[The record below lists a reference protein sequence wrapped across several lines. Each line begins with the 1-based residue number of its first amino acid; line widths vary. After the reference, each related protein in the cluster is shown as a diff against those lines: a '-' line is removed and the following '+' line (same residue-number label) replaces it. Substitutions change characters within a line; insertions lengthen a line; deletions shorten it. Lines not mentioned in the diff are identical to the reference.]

1 MTANIH
7 RISLCTVT
15 LLASAFILPARPHAI
30 GGSFS
35 LNGAGVVYRQELRR
49 DVFYEVG
56 LEVDYSYSVFV
67 SRTSPG
73 AWARYCYNMV
83 FAEKEY
89 EEGTLRFYGGPG
101 VAAGYIRDAFSSC
114 EGLAGGLTGTV
125 GMEYSFKV
133 PVVLSLSITPCLGLM
148 YSRDGSGRQL
158 DFYFGGVSYAFLPS
172 IGIKYCF

>member
-1 MTANIH
+1 MTANLH
-7 RISLCTVT
+7 RISLCTVM
-15 LLASAFILPARPHAI
+15 LLASVFILPARPHAI

-56 LEVDYSYSVFV
+56 LEVDYGYSVFV
-67 SRTSPG
+67 SRALPG
-73 AWARYCYNMV
+73 AWVRYGYNMV

-101 VAAGYIRDAFSSC
+101 VAAGYIRDAFSSR

-133 PVVLSLSITPCLGLM
+133 PVVLSLSVTPCLGLM
-148 YSRDGSGRQL
+148 YSRDGNGRQL
-158 DFYFGGVSYAFLPS
+158 DFYSGGVSYAFLPS